1 MTEAIII
8 AVLGSGVLST
18 LISGILSAVRDCR
31 VRKMSDNKEFECIKD
46 GLQQLMYDRIKY
58 LCKSHIS
65 RGYIFSNDLEDLVRM
80 HKIYHD
86 QLNGNGFCDDLMEA
100 VSHLPIKPALP
111 KEV

>member
-1 MTEAIII
+1 LTEAIII

-18 LISGILSAVRDCR
+18 IISGIFSIIRD
-31 VRKMSDNKEFECIKD
+31 RKTKKLRNDREYECIRD

-86 QLNGNGFCDDLMEA
+86 RLNGNGFCDDLMEA